1 MGDEYEDDLPAP
13 PPRPRRPRKPIDWT
27 LWIMIV
33 GTLLFILVFGAI
45 TLGAPRRPFLAL
57 RGLGPSLAR
66 PAPAAVATGAAA
78 TAVPGAATAAP
89 KP

>member
-1 MGDEYEDDLPAP
+1 MGDEYEEDLRPP

-27 LWIMIV
+27 LWIMVV

-57 RGLGPSLAR
+57 RGLGPSVAR
-66 PAPAAVATGAAA
+66 PAPAAVPTGVAA
-78 TAVPGAATAAP
+78 TAAPGAATAPA